1 MMKLKPEILAHP
13 NIPKPLHGISPRTI
27 MGTARWNE
35 TRQDVYAK
43 YGYICIACG
52 TPKKEV
58 KGENKW
64 LEAHEFYDINFKTGI
79 VKILSIEPLCPYCH
93 GFIHSGRLEA
103 ILDKGEIEK
112 EKAVEI
118 IEHGFQILSKAKLK
132 CFPGTHIFAQTIGA
146 RTFNVRPYTVVD
158 KIPWNSW
165 RLIYEGDE
173 YYSKFSSY
181 DEWEKFYSFNK
192 GGSMALQRKPTAA
205 RQPASARPPAPVTE
219 RPATSVVIPQNA
231 KSKPVLI
238 IGKSGTGKTR
248 SIVGLNPKE
257 TFLVNVIGKDLP
269 IKGWRKNYT
278 PYTTGKGNMLIS
290 DDYATI
296 TSVLENLKNRK
307 EIKYVVIDDF
317 QYLMANEFMRRSYEK
332 GYDKFTEI
340 GRHAW
345 DLLWL
350 ANTLGNGR
358 IVFFLVHSDTND
370 LGEEK
375 VKTIGKLLDE
385 KICVE
390 GMFTI
395 VLNSV
400 INKGTYNFAT
410 QNSGKNTTKSPEG
423 MFESN
428 LIPNDLGFVAKAIY
442 KFDN

>member
-1 MMKLKPEILAHP
+1 MLKLKPEILSHP

-27 MGTARWNE
+27 MGQAWWDK
-35 TRQDVYAK
+35 TRRDVYASTN
-43 YGYICIACG
+43 YHCIACG
-52 TPKKEV
+52 VPKESAKEH
-58 KGENKW
+58 KW
-64 LEAHEFYDINFKTGI
+64 LEAHEFY
-79 VKILSIEPLCPYCH
+79 KIDYTRGVVTIESIEPLCHFCH
-93 GFIHSGRLEA
+93 NFIHSGRLA
-103 ILDKGEIEK
+103 MIIDKEIPRGL
-112 EKAVEI
+112 AVEI
-118 IEHGFQILSKAKLK
+118 LEHGFFILSINKLK
-132 CFPGTHIFAQTIGA
+132 CFPGTLELAKVIGA
-146 RTFNVRPYTVVD
+146 CTFKVKAYAVPEDTVAWGD
-158 KIPWNSW
+158 W
-165 RLIYEGDE
+165 RLVFRGIE
-173 YYSKFSSY
+173 YHSNFSCY
-181 DEWEKFYSFNK
+181 DEWEKHYSFFK
-192 GGSMALQRKPTAA
+192 GASMPLQRKTVAA
-205 RQPASARPPAPVTE
+205 SETPPAETVRAP
-219 RPATSVVIPQNA
+219 TSVSIPA
-231 KSKPVLI
+231 DARSKPVLI

-248 SIVGLNPKE
+248 SIVGLDPRA

-269 IKGWRKNYT
+269 FKGWRKHYT
-278 PYTTGKGNMLIS
+278 SRNMLIS
-290 DDYATI
+290 DDYSTI
-296 TSVLENLKNRK
+296 TATLETIKNRK

-358 IVFFLVHSDTND
+358 IVFFLVHSDVND

-400 INKGTYNFAT
+400 INKGQYFFAT

-423 MFESN
+423 MFASN
-428 LIPNDLGFVAKAIY
+428 LITNDLGAIAKAITAY
-442 KFDN
+442 DNG